1 MSNHS
6 GALSII
12 LLLIPLIP
20 FIGGAVVFFMKKDE
34 NASYRLL
41 FPFGAISLLGA
52 VIMDMASPW
61 NGHPVKFVLFPD
73 PFSEIPGPGISISW
87 DPLSGI
93 LSIFILLVFLNI
105 LTFSRRTMSTEP
117 HAGAFLS
124 ALSLAAGSLL
134 LLVEARNLLLIYLA
148 WELVLLA
155 LILLLIHNRHRS
167 LSAMG
172 VISTWTMNQLGG
184 GLLLSGFLLVGKM
197 AGTFDL
203 DSLFQR
209 LNQQVGLLHGTPQ
222 ELTLATALIACGL
235 CIRSVQFPFHGWLLT
250 TLDAPTPVSA
260 FMHAGIVNAGGF
272 LLTRLAP
279 LFNTT
284 PLVLDGLFLVGA
296 TTAVAG
302 SAIML
307 IQVRVKNTL
316 VYSTIGQM
324 GYMIAECGLGVYPAA
339 IFHMIAHGIFKGTL
353 FLGSGSI
360 IHEIRVNEHE
370 QKGVVRR
377 LFGRHHR
384 VGIFFLG
391 MIVIIPLG
399 WLWYHMIKGGDFLPR
414 NGAFILI
421 MFGVATAIQTVL
433 SLTRSRHLLTPKSL
447 AIMSGA
453 LITLVGLYWG
463 SIHLFD
469 QMLEIVVGKP
479 SPQEVDSRLRFLVPA
494 TFTTMA
500 YILFLGGGLLMR
512 EGKSSPSVSPAL
524 LNKIHGLLGRDF
536 GITSFASKFIM
547 DPLVA
552 FSRFIRTISI
562 RSGTISTKDREG

>member
-1 MSNHS
+1 MTNPF
-6 GALSII
+6 GVLPII
-12 LLLIPLIP
+12 LLLIPLVP
-20 FIGGAVVFFMKKDE
+20 FLGGAVVFFLKKDE
-34 NASYRLL
+34 NISFRLL
-41 FPFGAISLLGA
+41 FPLGALSLLGS
-52 VIMDMASPW
+52 VIMDAASPW
-61 NGHPVKFVLFPD
+61 NGHPVNFVLFPD

-117 HAGAFLS
+117 YAGAFLS
-124 ALSLAAGSLL
+124 ALSLATGSLL
-134 LLVEARNLLLIYLA
+134 LLVTARHLLLIYLA

-155 LILLLIHNRHRS
+155 LILLLIHHRHRS

-203 DSLFQR
+203 DTLFRR
-209 LNQQVGLLHGTPQ
+209 LDPQLGLLQGSPG
-222 ELTLATALIACGL
+222 ELILACTLISCGL

-284 PLVLDGLFLVGA
+284 PIVLDGLFLVGA

-302 SAIML
+302 SAMML

-324 GYMIAECGLGVYPAA
+324 GYMIAECGLGVFPAA

-370 QKGVVRR
+370 PKGVVRK
-377 LFGRHHR
+377 LFGRHHK
-384 VGIFFLG
+384 VGILLLG
-391 MIVIIPLG
+391 MIVIVPLG
-399 WLWYHMIKGGDFLPR
+399 WLWYHMIRGGLFLPQ

-447 AIMSGA
+447 GIMAGA

-469 QMLEIVVGKP
+469 QMLEVVVGKP
-479 SPQEVDSRLRFLVPA
+479 SPEEVDNRLRFLVPA

-512 EGKSSPSVSPAL
+512 EGKSSPAVSPAL
-524 LNKIHGLLGRDF
+524 LNKIHGLLGRDLGVSTF
-536 GITSFASKFIM
+536 ARRLITE
-547 DPLVA
+547 PLMA
-552 FSRFIRTISI
+552 IARTI
-562 RSGTISTKDREG
+562 RSLTIKPGDLSVRDREL

>member
-1 MSNHS
+1 
-6 GALSII
+6 
-12 LLLIPLIP
+12 
-20 FIGGAVVFFMKKDE
+20 
-34 NASYRLL
+34 
-41 FPFGAISLLGA
+41 
-52 VIMDMASPW
+52 
-61 NGHPVKFVLFPD
+61 
-73 PFSEIPGPGISISW
+73 
-87 DPLSGI
+87 
-93 LSIFILLVFLNI
+93 
-105 LTFSRRTMSTEP
+105 MSTEP
-117 HAGAFLS
+117 YAGAFLS
-124 ALSLAAGSLL
+124 SLSLATGSLL
-134 LLVEARNLLLIYLA
+134 FLVTARHLLLIYLA

-155 LILLLIHNRHRS
+155 LILLLIHHRHRT
-167 LSAMG
+167 LSATG
-172 VISTWTMNQLGG
+172 VITTWTMNQLGG
-184 GLLLSGFLLVGKM
+184 GILLSGFILVGKM
-197 AGTFDL
+197 AGTFDI
-203 DSLFQR
+203 DTLFRR
-209 LNQQVGLLHGTPQ
+209 LNAHVGLIHENPH
-222 ELTLATALIACGL
+222 EITLACALIAIGL

-279 LFNTT
+279 LFNSA

-302 SAIML
+302 SAMML

-370 QKGVVRR
+370 TKGVVRK
-377 LFGRHHR
+377 LFGRHHK
-384 VGIFFLG
+384 VGILFLG
-391 MIVIIPLG
+391 IILILPLL
-399 WLWYHMIKGGDFLPR
+399 WLWYHMIRGGGFLPK

-447 AIMSGA
+447 GIMTGA

-469 QMLEIVVGKP
+469 QMLAVVVGKP
-479 SPQEVDSRLRFLVPA
+479 SNQEVDTRLRFLVPA

-512 EGKSSPSVSPAL
+512 EGQSTPAVSPAL
-524 LNKIHGLLGRDF
+524 LNWIHGLLGREF
-536 GITSFASKFIM
+536 GVT
-547 DPLVA
+547 A
-552 FSRFIRTISI
+552 FSRKFISEPLVRFSLFIRRLSI
-562 RSGTISTKDREG
+562 KSDLSARDRNN